1 MPIRIRA
8 LSLCLFLVSC
18 CAGLH
23 AQRPANA
30 IYQQLR
36 SLTTDSEVI
45 TVNNLVLRRDAAIF
59 TFRHGIPAFYS
70 EINGK
75 VTGGGRLV
83 KHAWY
88 Y

>member
-30 IYQQLR
+30 NAIYQQLR
-36 SLTTDSEVI
+36 SLTTGSEVI
-45 TVNNLVLRRDAAIF
+45 TVNNSHIRKR
-59 TFRHGIPAFYS
+59 
-70 EINGK
+70 
-75 VTGGGRLV
+75 
-83 KHAWY
+83 
-88 Y
+88 